1 MGVGVTSIRNLDRRV
16 NIPCSLS
23 LIPYP
28 LSPFFFI
35 FLRTLL
41 HFFALGKNSSLF
53 FSWLSALLIKKHG
66 GRGVATLARSRFGEW
81 GKALFSAAL
90 AKSAWCRVIL
100 PELERRPCNL
110 GDPAR
115 IVVQSRKAGL
125 KPNLAIQIVS
135 LVPLL
140 HLHNGVR

>member
-23 LIPYP
+23 LIPHP

-41 HFFALGKNSSLF
+41 HFFARQKLKSFLF
-53 FSWLSALLIKKHG
+53 MAFRTLDQKKHG
-66 GRGVATLARSRFGEW
+66 GRSVATLARSRFGEW
-81 GKALFSAAL
+81 GKAPFSAAL
-90 AKSAWCRVIL
+90 AKSAWCGVIL

-140 HLHNGVR
+140 YVHNGVR

>member
-1 MGVGVTSIRNLDRRV
+1 MGVGVTSIQNLDRRV

-23 LIPYP
+23 LIPHP

-41 HFFALGKNSSLF
+41 HFFARQKLKSFLFVAFRTLDQKKNTVVG
-53 FSWLSALLIKKHG
+53 ALLPLRARASGSGLKPHSLQLFRNQRLG
-66 GRGVATLARSRFGEW
+66 G
-81 GKALFSAAL
+81 
-90 AKSAWCRVIL
+90 IL

-125 KPNLAIQIVS
+125 KPNPAIQIVS

-140 HLHNGVR
+140 YLHNGVR

>member
-1 MGVGVTSIRNLDRRV
+1 MGVGVTSIRNPERRV

-23 LIPYP
+23 LIPRSP
-28 LSPFFFI
+28 IPFFFHI
-35 FLRTLL
+35 LAHSL
-41 HFFALGKNSSLF
+41 ALFCSAKTQV
-53 FSWLSALLIKKHG
+53 FSFHGFPHSCSKKHG
-66 GRGVATLARSRFGEW
+66 GRSVATLARSRVGEW
-81 GKALFSAAL
+81 GKAPFSAAL
-90 AKSAWCRVIL
+90 AKSAWCGVIL

-140 HLHNGVR
+140 HHHNGVR